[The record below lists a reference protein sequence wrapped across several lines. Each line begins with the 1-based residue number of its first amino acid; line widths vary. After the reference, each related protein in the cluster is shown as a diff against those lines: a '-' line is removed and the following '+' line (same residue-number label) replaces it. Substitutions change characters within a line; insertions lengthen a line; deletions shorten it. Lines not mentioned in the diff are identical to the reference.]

1 MLSHLIFFYVPIK
14 IMFNPSLPR
23 SRKINLLWNDFDS
36 KNCPRKKFLVS
47 PVSLKVIS
55 KYILVNRIAVV
66 VDIVA
71 VAIAIGIIMVIMMGT
86 IILTMASTNHIVL
99 Y

>member
-1 MLSHLIFFYVPIK
+1 MTLSHLIFFNVPIK

-55 KYILVNRIAVV
+55 KYILANRIAVV
-66 VDIVA
+66 VDV

-86 IILTMASTNHIVL
+86 IILTMASTSHIVL